1 MCLDSVEGKVG
12 WVTDVVFIMPVYPVL
27 VTCPRV
33 SIFNCISED
42 RAVGCLLHSLY
53 PAPCTVQNKVA
64 LNDEVGEGG
73 LQEQSS

>member
-12 WVTDVVFIMPVYPVL
+12 WVTNVFIMPVYPVL
-27 VTCPRV
+27 VTCPSV

-42 RAVGCLLHSLY
+42 RAVACLLHSLY
-53 PAPCTVQNKVA
+53 PAPGMVKNKVD
-64 LNDEVGEGG
+64 LNEEVGEGG